1 MQNATH
7 DKLSDVQL
15 NLIKSFRYLHN
26 EQELK
31 EIDSLI
37 NFYLEQKLDEAII
50 KAESDRNYSADI
62 YERWL
67 NIPKNAG

>member
-1 MQNATH
+1 
-7 DKLSDVQL
+7 
-15 NLIKSFRYLHN
+15 
-26 EQELK
+26 LK

-67 NIPKNAG
+67 NTPKNAG